1 MSTTTPTPPAVS
13 RYLRAA
19 DAQDAQAC
27 ADCFT
32 PDGTVLDEG
41 HTYRGRAEITGWR
54 TSVASQ
60 WTYTSTVTGVEE
72 PGPDGE
78 YRMNVHLKGDFP
90 GGEADLSFGF
100 TVRDDL
106 IAALRIV

>member
-1 MSTTTPTPPAVS
+1 MTGTTTPPPVT

-19 DAQDAQAC
+19 DSQDPRAC

-41 HTYRGRAEITGWR
+41 RTYRGRAEIAGWR
-54 TSVASQ
+54 AALAGR

-78 YRMNVHLKGDFP
+78 YRLTVHLSGDFP
-90 GGEADLSFGF
+90 GGEADLRFGF
-100 TVRDDL
+100 TLRDDL